1 MLRFILAACV
11 AFLLAA
17 CGGSSEPGA
26 FARSAAA
33 ADAAGPMVQS
43 TEPAGYALNV
53 PRSAALVVRF
63 TQPVIVSSVGRLS
76 LRLVGPAGPVTGS
89 FDAATCGII
98 GPCEFPSGVAQEVT
112 FRPAAP
118 LEAGTQYALEVN
130 GVRAVGGA
138 MVARYNTVFTTE
150 IVHGADSRLSA
161 GGGNSCAVLAQGQV
175 KCWGINF
182 AGQLG
187 IDSDTDH
194 GSHPGDMGA
203 ALPAVP
209 LGAGRTAMQV
219 AVGDGHSCALLD
231 DNSVKCW
238 GYNEFGQL
246 GQGHTNHLG
255 TQYHTMDEV
264 QPVALA
270 LETGDK
276 VAAIAAGGFRT
287 CALSQ
292 RGVLKCWGQ
301 NNNLPADASGGFL
314 GLGDTEHRGDGN
326 DMGAALP
333 AVNLGTGRRVA
344 QVAMGRWHSC
354 ALLDDG
360 SLKCWGRNHKGQ
372 LGLGNTADHGAGAAG
387 MGDGLPA
394 VDLGDR
400 RAVRIT
406 AGELHT
412 CAILDDQ
419 SVKCWGSNEGG
430 RLGLGT
436 TTVAYGD
443 GPLEM
448 GGNLPAVQLATA
460 SPVAIASGKD
470 HTCVR
475 FANASVKCWGL
486 NYAGQLGLGN
496 TAAYGDQ
503 PGDMGAGLPDVDLAA
518 GVASASAGGSFTCA
532 RLQGEA
538 IKCWGHNNRGQLGLG
553 DTSNRGD
560 GPLEMG
566 VNLPALSF

>member
-1 MLRFILAACV
+1 MLRFILTACV

-17 CGGSSEPGA
+17 CGGSSDPDA

-53 PRSAALVVRF
+53 PRNAALVVRF
-63 TQPVIVSSVGRLS
+63 TQPIIVSSVGRLS

-138 MVARYNTVFTTE
+138 MVARFNTVFTTE

-175 KCWGINF
+175 KCWGINY

-187 IDSDTDH
+187 INSDTDH
-194 GSHPGDMGA
+194 GGHPGDMGA

-209 LGAGRTAMQV
+209 LGAGRTAVQV

-231 DNSVKCW
+231 DSSVKCW

-246 GQGHTNHLG
+246 GQGHTYHLG
-255 TQYHTMDEV
+255 TQHHTMDEV
-264 QPVALA
+264 QAVALA
-270 LETGDK
+270 LEPGDQ

-301 NNNLPADASGGFL
+301 NKQASDGTGGFL
-314 GLGDTEHRGDGN
+314 GLGDTENRGDGN

-333 AVNLGTGRRVA
+333 AVNVGAGRRVA
-344 QVAMGRWHSC
+344 QVAMGHWHSC

-372 LGLGNTADHGAGAAG
+372 LGLGDTVDRGASASG

-394 VDLGDR
+394 VDLGER
-400 RAVRIT
+400 RAVRVT

-419 SVKCWGSNEGG
+419 SVKCWGYNEDG

-436 TTVAYGD
+436 TTKAYGD

-448 GGNLPAVQLATA
+448 GGNLPAIELATA
-460 SPVAIASGKD
+460 SPVAIAAGKD

-486 NYAGQLGLGN
+486 NYNGQLGLGN
-496 TAAYGDQ
+496 KLVYGDQ
-503 PGDMGAGLPDVDLAA
+503 STDMGANLPAVDLAA
-518 GVASASAGGSFTCA
+518 GLASVSPGGSFGCA
-532 RLQGEA
+532 RLQSDA
-538 IKCWGHNNRGQLGLG
+538 VKCWGHNDRGQLGLR
-553 DTSNRGD
+553 DTADRGD
-560 GPLEMG
+560 EPLEMG
-566 VNLPALSF
+566 LNLLALSF